1 MVSGPKRLSRML
13 HALSSVARLSVGM
26 TMFPYSSGQAHH
38 LSDWCI
44 TAYRDRRLRHTE
56 KYRRPSAV
64 SRKQA
69 VTNGNDDEDDDE
81 EGGSHSNVIVPMVRE
96 RCNSDVDLTSYQRQ
110 NRCPAK
116 PSLDTSVAL
125 LFERLEMRL
134 SKSVDD
140 ISSAVGCCNDADE
153 ESAAE
158 SEPRASSS
166 SRKVFVVDD
175 DDNDDEGR
183 SVSDGETSSTHAQS
197 VRRNNGASCNGRQ
210 QQQQEQ
216 QVRTATNSIQI
227 VCL

>member
-69 VTNGNDDEDDDE
+69 STNGDDDE
-81 EGGSHSNVIVPMVRE
+81 EEEGSHSNIIVPEVRE

-110 NRCPAK
+110 NRCSLK
-116 PSLDTSVAL
+116 PSLDTSVAR
-125 LFERLEMRL
+125 LFKRLEMRL

-140 ISSAVGCCNDADE
+140 ISSTVGCNEADE

-166 SRKVFVVDD
+166 SRKVFVDD
-175 DDNDDEGR
+175 DDEQR
-183 SVSDGETSSTHAQS
+183 SVSDGESSSTHAQS
-197 VRRNNGASCNGRQ
+197 VRRNNVASCNGQ
-210 QQQQEQ
+210 QQQQE
-216 QVRTATNSIQI
+216 VRTATNSIQI